1 MGQKYST
8 ELQSNL
14 ANEFYQ
20 FCCNGNV
27 NRVREYLPL
36 LSYNEI
42 NYINPNTG
50 QTSLHAAC
58 LNNHLE
64 IVRLLLENNVCNRII
79 RNQQNRI
86 AYDVSP
92 SNEIRSLFRRSQ
104 QPNETNRFIEIC
116 PNRSS
121 FGLITNTRSE
131 TNRPDDW
138 VTGYFSSAD
147 AQDAQLMM
155 ALSHASPIMKLLL
168 YARTESESKIIVQ
181 RLIETS
187 IPITHNQY
195 QRAHILYK
203 EFLNKNSVKSLL
215 TLYSLQTPLFG
226 TLQSNAD
233 AYTVLLYLHLDELS
247 DLAYRGRLT
256 YRGMIM
262 SFDDLRAYRW
272 AHEHAAIIETRTFQ
286 STSKDRAVAFAFS
299 DLPPGYNNQLS
310 VIIRYKFTQIC
321 PTAIDIH
328 NESQFTPEDEVL
340 LLPFTLFRVTSIKE
354 RSSDEVLRYEITMQ
368 NIPVTPNSLW
378 ASSR

>member
-168 YARTESESKIIVQ
+168 YAQ
-181 RLIETS
+181 
-187 IPITHNQY
+187 
-195 QRAHILYK
+195 
-203 EFLNKNSVKSLL
+203 FLNKNSVKSLL

-262 SFDDLRAYRW
+262 SFDDLRAYQW

-310 VIIRYKFTQIC
+310 VIVRYKFTQIC

-328 NESQFTPEDEVL
+328 NESHFTPEDEVL